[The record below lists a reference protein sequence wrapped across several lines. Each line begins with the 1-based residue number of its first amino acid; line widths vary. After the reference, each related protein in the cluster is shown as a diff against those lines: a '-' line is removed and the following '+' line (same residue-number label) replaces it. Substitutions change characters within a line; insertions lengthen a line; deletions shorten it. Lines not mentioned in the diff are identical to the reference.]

1 MVTKKKTT
9 KKTTKKTRRKVAGR
23 TAAKRRTPGW
33 IIMLSGM
40 LLGLLIA
47 IVVYVKGWVPKPVL
61 EKNIPIAQENQT
73 NKSSSIED
81 KSEDLSI
88 KSKSNF
94 DFYETLQDMEVV
106 IDEKDVEQT
115 GNRKPKSYI
124 IQLGAFKRIQDAE
137 ALKAQI
143 AFIGYTA
150 EIQDVTDVNQVQW
163 HRVRLGP
170 FDSGRKADV
179 IKRKMETNG
188 FNALILKDNT

>member
-1 MVTKKKTT
+1 MVSKKKTSKKTT
-9 KKTTKKTRRKVAGR
+9 KKTKRKVAGR
-23 TAAKRRTPGW
+23 IATKRRTPGW
-33 IIMLSGM
+33 IILLSGM

-47 IVVYVKGWVPKPVL
+47 VAVYVKGWVPKPLL
-61 EKNIPIAQENQT
+61 EKNIPVAQDNQT
-73 NKSSSIED
+73 GENSTIED
-81 KSEDLSI
+81 KSADLSI
-88 KSKSNF
+88 ETKNNF

-106 IDEKDVEQT
+106 IDEKDINQT
-115 GNRKPKSYI
+115 DNRKPKSYI
-124 IQLGAFKRIQDAE
+124 IQLGAFKKIEDAE

-150 EIQDVTDVNQVQW
+150 EINDTVDVNKIQW

-188 FNALILKDNT
+188 FNALILEEKT